1 MVNEYAPDVADLIK
15 ANFDLDQGGHEEAG
29 WRPALVLSPK
39 SYNQKT
45 GLAVVVPITNKQKG
59 YPFEVVLPAGL
70 KIGGVVLAD
79 AVKSIDWKARK
90 ARYHDKA
97 PAPIMKAVQEK
108 LAALLGLPQP

>member
-1 MVNEYAPDVADLIK
+1 MVNEYAPEVADLIK
-15 ANFDLDQGGHEEAG
+15 ANFDLDPAGHEEAE

-97 PAPIMKAVQEK
+97 PAPVMKAVQQK

>member
-15 ANFDLDQGGHEEAG
+15 ANFDLGQAGHEEAG

-59 YPFEVVLPAGL
+59 YPFEEVLHAGL

-79 AVKSIDWKARK
+79 AVKTIDWKARK

>member
-15 ANFDLDQGGHEEAG
+15 ANFDLGRAGHEEAG

-97 PAPIMKAVQEK
+97 PAQIMKAVQEK
-108 LAALLGLPQP
+108 LAALLGLPRP

>member
-15 ANFDLDQGGHEEAG
+15 ANFDLGQAGREEAG

-39 SYNQKT
+39 SYNKKT

-59 YPFEVVLPAGL
+59 YPFEVVLSAGL

-79 AVKSIDWKARK
+79 AVKSIDWKAQK